1 MKNTLPPTFIALLL
15 FFGAEAQAP
24 QSDSIRLHTDSARLQ
39 NDSAKLTDTAKAG
52 AAGAATPIDDSVD
65 PAIFAVFLVLV
76 GVVVGAGLLGL
87 AVIGVILASLFLL
100 GAAGVLS
107 AGVLVGLY
115 KRSVTAGFKTVL
127 LLACSLG
134 GILVGSG
141 GFFAV
146 NRLFHL
152 HIASR
157 TVLFTGAGGGLLA
170 GLLLGL
176 IAFAL
181 IRAVLS
187 ALKQRLAF

>member
-1 MKNTLPPTFIALLL
+1 MKNTLLPTFVALLL

-24 QSDSIRLHTDSARLQ
+24 HSDSIRLHTDSARLQ

-52 AAGAATPIDDSVD
+52 AAG
-65 PAIFAVFLVLV
+65 
-76 GVVVGAGLLGL
+76 
-87 AVIGVILASLFLL
+87 
-100 GAAGVLS
+100 
-107 AGVLVGLY
+107 
-115 KRSVTAGFKTVL
+115 FKTVL

-134 GILVGSG
+134 GIPVGSG
-141 GFFAV
+141 GCYAV